1 MNYKNNI
8 VWITGASSGIGEA
21 FARAFFKEGAKLIL
35 SSRRIE
41 ALNQVKEALGG
52 NESNCYILPLDLS
65 DSESLP
71 KKAAEALK
79 AFGTIDVLVNNGG
92 ISQRSLFAETNMETI
107 RKLMEVNFFGSAE
120 LTRAVLPSMME
131 RKSGH
136 VIVTSSVAGK
146 FGTKYRSGYA
156 ASKHALQGLFD
167 CIRQEMYEYN
177 IAVTMICPGPIK
189 TSITQNSLTA
199 DGSDFGKM
207 GDLHKTA
214 MDADE
219 MVSRIWNKI
228 KKRKEEIYVSSPKEK
243 LALLVKRISP
253 RLLNIILKNSKVT

>member
-41 ALNQVKEALGG
+41 TLEEVRDALGG
-52 NESNCYILPLDLS
+52 DESNCFILPLDLA

-71 KKAAEALK
+71 KKTTEALK
-79 AFGTIDVLVNNGG
+79 AFGNIDVLVNNGG
-92 ISQRSLFAETNMETI
+92 ISQRSLFAESDMSTI
-107 RKLMEVNFFGSAE
+107 RRLMEVNFFGSAE
-120 LTRAVLPSMME
+120 LTRTILPSMIE

-136 VIVTSSVAGK
+136 IIVTSSVAGK
-146 FGTKYRSGYA
+146 FGTKFRSGYA
-156 ASKHALQGLFD
+156 ASKHALHGLFD
-167 CIRQEMYEYN
+167 CIRQEMYEHN
-177 IAVTMICPGPIK
+177 VAITMVCPGPIK
-189 TSITQNSLTA
+189 TNITQNSLTA

-219 MVSRIWNKI
+219 MVSRIWGNI
-228 KKRKEEIYVSSPKEK
+228 KKQKEEIYISSPKER